1 MTGAAEAHAIAPLW
15 KQGIASFL
23 DSLPFLVMALP
34 FVLLRQTVQARRRSI
49 RLELAAMAFSGTYHI
64 SLTAWRG
71 QTLGQMAAGIRV
83 VDEKTGAAPTSRQ
96 SALRWALTTTPG
108 GVLRLAPVSTR
119 AENTLAA
126 MADLQPE
133 IERLTQRHEG
143 DRQKLNDALMALYEK
158 SNVNPMD
165 GCWPILLRTLPGLLY
180 SGALYG
186 PALRGPLHQ
195 GLHDRVAGTIVVQSG
210 ERSHLGA

>member
-1 MTGAAEAHAIAPLW
+1 MTAVVEAHAIAPLW
-15 KQGIASFL
+15 KQGIAGVL
-23 DSLPFLVMALP
+23 DSLPFFVVALP
-34 FVLLRQTVQARRRSI
+34 LVLLRQTDHARRRRI
-49 RLELAAMAFSGTYHI
+49 GLELAAMAFSGTYHI
-64 SLTAWRG
+64 SLTASRG

-83 VDEKTGAAPTSRQ
+83 VDEKTGSAPTSRQ
-96 SALRWALTTTPG
+96 SAVRWALTTIPG

-119 AENTLAA
+119 AETTLAA

-133 IERLTQRHEG
+133 IERLTQRHQG
-143 DRQKLNDALMALYEK
+143 DRQKLNDALMALFEK

-165 GCWPILLRTLPGLLY
+165 GCWPILLRTLPDLLY

-195 GLHDRVAGTIVVQSG
+195 GLHDRVAGTVIVQTAKRG
-210 ERSHLGA
+210 RPGA

>member
-1 MTGAAEAHAIAPLW
+1 MTAAVEAHAIAPLW
-15 KQGIASFL
+15 KQAIASFL
-23 DSLPFLVMALP
+23 DSLPFFVLALP
-34 FVLLRQTVQARRRSI
+34 FVLLRQTDYARRRRI

-64 SLTAWRG
+64 SLTALHG

-83 VDEKTGAAPTSRQ
+83 VDEKTGATPSSRQ
-96 SALRWALTTTPG
+96 SAVRWALTTIPG
-108 GVLRLAPVSTR
+108 GLLRLAPVSTR

-133 IERLTQRHEG
+133 IERLRQRHEG
-143 DRQKLNDALMALYEK
+143 DRQKLNDALMALFEK

-165 GCWPILLRTLPGLLY
+165 GCWPFLLRTIPDLLY
-180 SGALYG
+180 SVALYG

-195 GLHDRVAGTIVVQSG
+195 GLHDRVARTVVVQIG
-210 ERSHLGA
+210 ELSRPGA